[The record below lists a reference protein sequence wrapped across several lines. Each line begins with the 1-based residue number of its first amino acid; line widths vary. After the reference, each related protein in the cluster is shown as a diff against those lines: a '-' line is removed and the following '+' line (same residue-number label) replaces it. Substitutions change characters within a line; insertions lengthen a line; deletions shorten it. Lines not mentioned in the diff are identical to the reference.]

1 MQEDYMYHDTKFSAR
16 EWYNLATLQS
26 QIHSRI
32 SVTTVTTNAC
42 VAFTSRAPNLAMALY
57 LYHVTQ
63 FQLDRQPLRAREGGG
78 VAEAWMD
85 KRVIRFILFRL
96 RARIA
101 FQAGGRMAKLLVSPL
116 PQLICL
122 LSNTLKIARRI

>member
-1 MQEDYMYHDTKFSAR
+1 
-16 EWYNLATLQS
+16 
-26 QIHSRI
+26 
-32 SVTTVTTNAC
+32 
-42 VAFTSRAPNLAMALY
+42 MALY

-63 FQLDRQPLRAREGGG
+63 FQLDRQPLQAREGGG

-101 FQAGGRMAKLLVSPL
+101 FQAGGRMAKRLVSPL
-116 PQLICL
+116 PQFICL
-122 LSNTLKIARRI
+122 LSNTLKIAMHI